1 MPLDLTLT
9 PLYRLNGVDQ
19 PSLPGLM
26 ATVPP
31 RKTARGRDQDRLVVY
46 LLLAGNAVL
55 STGEYVQLA
64 SRATVAF
71 YETPGTLTAALRASC
86 ESINKL
92 LYDRNMSSPGHGQ
105 YAQGLLTL
113 AVMREAQITLLM
125 SGPMHAFVLGANGA
139 QHIFDSLSGKGIGLS
154 PTAPHYFSQASLQ
167 PNDRLI
173 FCSKVPFVWE
183 SALKDASPASF
194 DSTRRRLMT
203 LATEDVNAVLL
214 CAAEGSGNLTVL
226 RPVVEEKAAPAPA
239 AVSVSMPSS
248 TPVNTSES
256 TPKSTPPS
264 QAATGPAVN
273 EEQNVL
279 EAHLLQPSAYAIPP
293 EPREEIPPPD
303 ESAIPASLMASL
315 PQAKPVETPALKD
328 EPSTSVAEKPVPRQP
343 SARTRRAAKTM
354 ANGLQGLRRAN
365 EWFSNGLQNF
375 LPRLLPGPAGQGPEG
390 QDGSSDTRR
399 NPLIPSSPVMM
410 FIALLVPLLVVTVA
424 TVVYFRYGRSVEYEE
439 YLVQAKQA
447 KAQAVSLNDPAAQRE
462 AWQRE
467 LFYLDN
473 AEDSNVTAETR
484 SLRQEAQ
491 SQLDQLQGITRLQ
504 FQPVLSNGV
513 GVQIAR
519 LAASENDLYLL
530 DPQRGGIM
538 HIALT
543 DSGFQRDSAFDCNPG
558 SYGAYTVG
566 PLVDIRALLNVNTFN
581 ATVMGVDAAGTL
593 LYCAP
598 GQVAQAI
605 PLPPPDTNWGR
616 VKAFTLDGGNLYAL
630 DAQSHAVWVYV
641 GKDGSFVDRPYFFF
655 GGQIPELADAIDLAV
670 NNDDLYILHS
680 DGHLSTCS
688 YSRIQTVPTRCV
700 DPVPMVNPFPAYRDT
715 NLFSEAH
722 FTEMMFTPAP
732 DSALLLL
739 DADSQGVFRFTPRSL
754 ELQSQLRP
762 QAGRANP
769 LPQGIVGAM
778 TVSPNHIL
786 YFALQDNLYFAT
798 DTP

>member
-1 MPLDLTLT
+1 MPFDLLLT
-9 PLYRLNGVDQ
+9 PLYRLNGIDQ

-26 ATVPP
+26 ATLPP
-31 RKTARGRDQDRLVVY
+31 RKIARGRDQDRLVIY

-64 SRATVAF
+64 SRAAVVF

-92 LYDRNMSSPGHGQ
+92 IYDRNMSSPGHGQ
-105 YAQGLLTL
+105 YAFGLLTL
-113 AVMREAQITLLM
+113 AVLRESQLTLLM
-125 SGPMHAFVLGANGA
+125 SGPMQTFVLSANGA
-139 QHIFDSLSGKGIGLS
+139 QHIFDTLSGKGVGLNA
-154 PTAPHYFSQASLQ
+154 TAPHYFSQVTLLQ
-167 PNDRLI
+167 NDRLVL
-173 FCSKVPFVWE
+173 CSKVPLAWE
-183 SALKDASPASF
+183 LALKDASPTSLEA
-194 DSTRRRLMT
+194 TRRRLMT
-203 LATEDVNAVLL
+203 QTEEDVNAVLL
-214 CAAEGSGNLTVL
+214 VATEGSGKLTVL
-226 RPVVEEKAAPAPA
+226 RPAIEEKAPSTPAVAPASTIPSGSVAEPQQPVSEESEA
-239 AVSVSMPSS
+239 AF
-248 TPVNTSES
+248 
-256 TPKSTPPS
+256 
-264 QAATGPAVN
+264 
-273 EEQNVL
+273 
-279 EAHLLQPSAYAIPP
+279 EAHILQPSAYGIPP
-293 EPREEIPPPD
+293 ESKEQIPLPEEIPVK
-303 ESAIPASLMASL
+303 ASLLDSL
-315 PQAKPVETPALKD
+315 PKVKPVEPPDLLEEPAAT
-328 EPSTSVAEKPVPRQP
+328 EGVKPAPRQP
-343 SARTRRAAKTM
+343 SARTRRTAKTI
-354 ANGLQGLRRAN
+354 ANGMQNVRRGN
-365 EWFSNGLQNF
+365 EWISNAIQNF
-375 LPRLLPGPAGQGPEG
+375 LPRLLPDSPGLAGKDQTSA
-390 QDGSSDTRR
+390 DGE
-399 NPLIPSSPVMM
+399 NLHFPSSPVMM
-410 FIALLVPLLVVTVA
+410 FIALLIPLVVVTIA
-424 TVVYFRYGRSVEYEE
+424 SVVYFRYGRSVEYEE
-439 YLVQAKQA
+439 YLVQAQNA
-447 KAQAVSLNDPAAQRE
+447 HAQAISLNDPAAQRE

-467 LFYLDN
+467 LFYLDK
-473 AEDSNVTAETR
+473 AESSNETTDSHK
-484 SLRQEAQ
+484 LRQEAQ
-491 SQLDQLQGITRLQ
+491 SQLDKLQGITRLQ

-530 DPQRGGIM
+530 DPQRGSIM

-543 DSGFQRDSAFDCNPG
+543 DSGFQRDNSFDCNPG

-566 PLVDIRALLNVNTFN
+566 PLVDIRALLDVNTFN

-616 VKAFTLDGGNLYAL
+616 VKAFTMNSGNLYVL

-688 YSRIQTVPTRCV
+688 YSHIQTVPTRCA
-700 DPVPMVNPFPAYRDT
+700 DPVPFINPFPAYRDT
-715 NLFSEAH
+715 DLFSEAH

-732 DSALLLL
+732 DPALLLL
-739 DADSQGVFRFTPRSL
+739 DSDSQGVFRFTPRSL

-762 QAGRANP
+762 LAGRANP

-778 TVSPNHIL
+778 TVSPNHVL

-798 DTP
+798 DSP